1 MKPSSSLPEFLRPR
15 THRFAL
21 ESRQLFD
28 GAAVVEAAHADAAG
42 APHAAPAAPDH
53 AGSEAAPPRSAPAF
67 EGPHAQHAEAGLPA
81 ADAAAHEVY
90 VIDRSIANW
99 EQLAAQVPQGARTIL
114 LDPGRSGAAQIAEAL
129 QGETGITA
137 LHILSHGGDGELILG
152 NDTVR
157 AGSVDA
163 QAAAWQSIGRAMSSE
178 GDILLYGCD
187 VSLSSDALAQRLSV
201 LTGADVASSNDDTG
215 AAARGG
221 DWVLESAT
229 GPIEAR
235 AFAAAAFDG
244 LLAAPTVDTTATGL
258 TVAEPSTLNA
268 PGAERASLSGWSV
281 TDDGAGNVTVR
292 AVVLDPG
299 VGSLSS
305 AATAGVT
312 AVANGFEYTG
322 TAANAT
328 AWLNQLVFVA
338 SDAELGL
345 AAAGTT
351 VRVSVT
357 DAENLTATRDL
368 AVTVT
373 PSNDPATIGDAR
385 QSVAEIGST
394 TITSAT
400 LAALDPEVAFGSQ
413 NTSQLVYALTALPS
427 QGYLTLNGTRLGV
440 GSVFTQADVDAN
452 RVVYVHTATGADQN
466 TPDSFAVRVNDGAT
480 PTSRSAQA
488 TISLEVTPFNQAPSV
503 QGSGSVFEGQPAN
516 AAGGASA
523 VGNFIRANGGGDDA
537 DSTLT
542 VQLTQLP
549 TDGTLYYTGTATIN
563 GVSQSLVDHAV
574 TAADVANG
582 FVIAYADRGGLLYAN
597 AGQRDNSGAGSYPFA
612 DGFNVIVRD
621 GGGGTGTPG
630 ATPDTRITITVRPVN
645 DDPVYTGDPA
655 PRATVTAAGDGVGA
669 YRGDYTVTL
678 TPSMVAASDVDSS
691 NTNLTFRVTSQAGID
706 QGHILLGGA
715 ILPVGGS
722 FTMADVLAGRVQYVQ
737 TQGAAA
743 GDTDR
748 FQFQVVDNAFGPR
761 WNADGSVLT
770 REGGVY
776 DDAGT
781 PGNAGDDTLRTFTFT
796 LDLAPTAAGNGGTFT
811 SPTFIVGQ
819 ATSTYA
825 GNDGTASRGTLVE
838 GGSVVL
844 RGTGYTAGEPGLSYT
859 AGDSATGTEVPASQV
874 IYTILGYGGG
884 GGPGGAGVLERQ
896 TSPGVWVA
904 LDQYA
909 TFTQQDLNDGNVRF
923 VHDGNVEDFVSTVD
937 LRASA
942 GVTVND
948 NGTLR
953 PDSWSTTF
961 TFYVTPVNDAPT
973 ATGSSTAVVA
983 EGGTIGLTSG
993 QIGIADA
1000 DDATSEPQFEGS
1012 PTLPGGGPNY
1022 AYDNDAGGSD
1032 LLRFVVDSLPT
1043 GGTLQYRDGNGAWQ
1057 TVALGQTLPASLLA
1071 ADAASTGLRF
1081 VSDGSEVRNT
1091 SFQVHAIDRWNAT
1104 SSQATVNIQITNVN
1118 DAPQIAADPTR
1129 ADPDA
1134 TSANEPLTV
1143 VEGSYSR
1150 ITSAMLAAYDPD
1162 SSREQVQ
1169 YAITSV
1175 PVGNRIAISR
1185 DGGATFQYLGVGSSF
1200 TQRDIDNGLVY
1211 IVNRG
1216 GESDGKV
1223 YPTAPPTD
1231 RFTFTLSDGD
1241 KEQTNNQFWIYVDPA
1256 NDPPV
1261 VSAPSGPVNL
1271 DSATPGRN
1279 PVAGFSVSD
1288 VDTTAVT
1295 AGELDFLQVTVRLLD
1310 ASGNPFA
1317 AADYAAAGGV
1327 RIGVGAASGASVDA
1341 DRNGVDDYLVL
1352 RGTRAQVQ
1360 AALDALD
1367 VTFGQDRNRV
1377 FQVQVIADDR
1387 LRDGSGALAGGANGG
1402 AANQPQTPGGS
1413 PAAIDAGEP
1422 DWYSAAVPTSG
1433 ALAGNIAAAS
1443 VTVRASSVNEAA
1455 TLDGGTSATTFE
1467 DQPTRIGPSL
1477 AIVVADPES
1486 EAFGL
1491 PVTVTLSVP
1500 GGQLGIGGN
1509 GTQASVAI
1517 GGRTVAVSGDNTG
1530 TLALTGIASDIQA
1543 LLRDGTLG
1551 LTYQGAANLNH
1562 DTNGAS
1568 PGDVTLTI
1576 SFSDG
1581 AAGIGGDTGAGSQP
1595 NNAPSREVAIDIVPV
1610 NDAPTVAAGS
1620 GTVVLTGTT
1629 DVPGFSV
1636 GDVDDADGG
1645 SLATTAGE
1653 TDFMQVTVRLTT
1665 AAGVPLGAAQYLNG
1679 GADGVVIGSSVT
1691 NSGVTVDSSF
1701 DGSGS
1706 ALVIRGTR
1714 AQVNSYLAGL
1724 QVGISSAQLSNTDQ
1738 GFRVEVIADDR
1749 LRDAAGVLTGGAN
1762 GGANPAAAGGTQAV
1776 PTAAV
1781 DPYAT
1786 TPAGLGANVAQAS
1799 RAVFL
1804 SSVNDPAHVL
1814 VTPQTVSEGGG
1825 TVVLTGIDVTDADAL
1840 GGAMTATVTVP
1851 AGFTISAVTGTGG
1864 TVSGVGTASVVI
1876 SGTLAEINSRL
1887 DNLRV
1892 SLPDM
1897 AGAATAADWN
1907 GTFRVTVVV
1916 NDGGNSGGRP
1926 SALPGDT
1933 NDPNANP
1940 GDFDY
1945 EDASSSRL
1953 VTTRTFDVTVDPVN
1967 DAPVVVGATP
1977 VVLAP
1982 ALEDVN
1988 TPAGS
1993 SVGALF
1999 AGRFSDAADAIDN
2012 SGFAG
2017 VSGGTASDSFYGIAI
2032 STSVVNASQGR
2043 WQFSPD
2049 GGATWTDVG
2058 ARDSTN
2064 ALVLDASAQLRFVP
2078 AANYHGTPTGLTV
2091 RLVETDAN
2099 GDASTAVP
2107 ASGTSVNVGAGG
2119 GSSVFSAGTIALAT
2133 TVTNVNDRPLTA
2145 NGSLPAGVEDQ
2156 PSSGAT
2162 VNELYGASYSDA
2174 TDDQSAIV
2182 GGGNAATA
2190 FGGIAV
2196 VGDNST
2202 AAQGHWE
2209 YDSGSGWT
2217 AVPAGLGDRNA
2228 LLLPPNASLRFVP
2241 AADFNGVPG
2250 TLVVRV
2256 SDQGVTAGTGADLGS
2271 TSTLDADATSHWSL
2285 THTLST
2291 SVQPRND
2298 APQLG
2303 GSATNPTLTEN
2314 GQTGTGV
2321 SVPSAPLLSGA
2332 FVADVD
2338 PATTAALAASV
2349 VGGGR
2354 ITVTLDRYVA
2364 GDQLFVDGT
2373 LPPGVTATG
2382 GNGAALTIVFD
2393 GDTTFAQVQAVLNA
2407 LAYSSSS
2414 DNPTDYGAAPT
2425 RAYTVVFNDG
2435 NNAQAGGNA
2444 GGLAALDSNAI
2455 NGLIN
2460 LVATNDAP
2468 RANDDARTVTEDG
2481 AGIAGNLITG
2491 GAAGDV
2497 ADTDPDNRLADLR
2510 AVGVRTGPEAG
2521 SGTVGTV
2528 GSALSGR
2535 YGALVLN
2542 ADGSYTYTLDNGN
2555 AAVNAL
2561 KTGDT
2566 LTEVYT
2572 YTVSDGAGGTD
2583 TAQLTITIQGRT
2595 DGTPGIV
2602 PVDGN
2607 GAATGQAEVR
2617 EAGLVDGAGG
2627 PDTSER
2633 TSGSI
2638 TVSAADGLQS
2648 VTVGGTTLTPT
2659 QLSALG
2665 TTPVS
2670 IDTGEGTLVLT
2681 GFTAS
2686 ATVGG
2691 VPTGGTLSYT
2701 YTLKAPLSQPG
2712 ASESTDAI
2720 ALQVVDAAGVT
2731 STGTLTVRIVDD
2743 VPQAQPDTNS
2753 VTEDAAQDTA
2763 TGNVV
2768 GAGAG
2773 IDRLGADGAAAGGPV
2788 TAVRFGATTGTVG
2801 TVLTTAYGQIVLNA
2815 DGSYTYTLDNGNA
2828 AVNALK
2834 DGDTLSEV
2842 VGYTITDADGD
2853 TSTSTLTITIQGRT
2867 DGTPGIVP
2875 VDGNG
2880 AATGQAEVR
2889 EAGLV
2894 DGAGGPDT
2902 SERTSGSITVSAADG
2917 LQSVTVGGTTLT
2929 PTQLSALGT
2938 TPVSIDTGEGTLV
2951 LTGFTASATVGGVP
2965 TGGTLSYTYTLKAPL
2980 SQPGASESTDAIALQ
2995 VVDAAGVTSTGT
3007 LTVRIVDD
3015 VPQAQPD
3022 TNSVTEDAAQDTAT
3036 GNVVGAGAGIDRLG
3050 ADGAAAGGPVTA
3062 VRFGATTGTV
3072 GTVLTTAYGQ
3082 IVLNADGSYTYT
3094 LDNGNA
3100 AVNALKDGDTLSEVV
3115 GYTITDADGDTSSST
3130 LTITIQ
3136 GHTDAGSGPGLVA
3149 VDGNGSA
3156 AGQAEVNERGLVD
3169 GPAGPDTSER
3179 TTGSIQFSTPDG
3191 LRDVTVGGTVVTLAQ
3206 LQGLGTTPVVI
3217 DTPAGTLVLTGF
3229 TATTSVGGVPTAG
3242 ELRYAYVLDGPQR
3255 QPGAF
3260 ESLEVIALAVTDAG
3274 GASTPGSLAVRIIDD
3289 APTALDDA
3297 IDITED
3303 AAPGFVSGNLRDND
3317 RLGADQA
3324 NGVPVTGLLIDGVPV
3339 APGSV
3344 ATLAYGTLVVQPD
3357 GRYTYTLDNTNP
3369 AVQRLIVGE
3378 TLVERIGYTLTDAD
3392 GDTSSATLT
3401 VTIRGANDGAFLN
3414 LVDGNGADALGQ
3426 ATVHEAG
3433 LDARDGSQATT
3444 GQMVVAAPD
3453 GLDSIQVGDALLDTT
3468 RLQALASQPL
3478 SITTSRGVLTLTG
3491 FDAATGTLRYSYVLG
3506 AAQDHRAGPVTDDVQ
3521 VVVRDRDGD
3530 AASGVLRVLVVDD
3543 VPTARDDSATVG
3555 TARPDPTSVDG
3566 NVFGPSG
3573 AGRGD
3578 VLDRLGSDATAAP
3591 VTGIAFDGTAGTVGG
3606 PALAGRYGSLVMRA
3620 DGSYTYAVDTRNS
3633 RVLALGSGQTLTE
3646 VFVYTLTDADG
3657 SASQARLTITIQG
3670 ASQWNPPTIDPVWPT
3685 DLGAALPR
3693 IGQGMAPA
3701 LFVQQAVRESR
3712 ELGQLF
3718 DARVATRV
3726 AGAGDEPD
3734 LEAARAELE
3743 PLGSGPSNAEYVG
3756 RDGVAFSRSLVRDAA
3771 LAMARR
3777 GVPLPMPSDAANLF
3791 PGFEPT
3797 EGAHADAAQPAAR
3810 DATAAGRAD
3819 APTAPAA
3826 ANDPAPPDAP
3836 VRLRVAQPGGPLPVA
3851 GDAAPSFSQRI
3862 STQAAEHGT
3871 ARDMARAPVRI
3882 RVPARPQ
3889 A

>member
-28 GAAVVEAAHADAAG
+28 GAALVEAAHADAPG
-42 APHAAPAAPDH
+42 ASHAAPAAPDH

-81 ADAAAHEVY
+81 TDAAPHEVY

-99 EQLAAQVPQGARTIL
+99 EQLAAQVPQGARTIV
-114 LDPGRSGAAQIAEAL
+114 LDPGRSGASQIAEAL

-137 LHILSHGGDGELILG
+137 LHILSHGGDGELLLG

-187 VSLSSDALAQRLSV
+187 VSLGSDALAQRLSV

-235 AFAAAAFDG
+235 TFAATAFDG

-268 PGAERASLSGWSV
+268 PGAERAGLSGWSV
-281 TDDGAGNVTVR
+281 ADDGTGNVTVR

-338 SDAELGL
+338 NDAELGL
-345 AAAGTT
+345 TAAATT

-373 PSNDPATIGDAR
+373 PSNDPATIADAR

-413 NTSQLVYALTALPS
+413 NTTQLVYALTALPS

-480 PTSRSAQA
+480 PSSRSAQA
-488 TISLEVTPFNQAPSV
+488 TISLDVTPFNQAPSV

-655 PRATVTAAGDGVGA
+655 PRATVTAAGDGAGVYVG
-669 YRGDYTVTL
+669 GYTVTL
-678 TPSMVAASDVDSS
+678 TPAMIAATDVDSS
-691 NTNLTFRVTSQAGID
+691 NANLTFRVTSQAGIN
-706 QGHILLGGA
+706 QGHILLGGN
-715 ILPVGGS
+715 ILPLGGS

-737 TQGAAA
+737 TVGAAP
-743 GDTDR
+743 GDTDS

-796 LDLAPTAAGNGGTFT
+796 IDLAPTAGGNGGVFT
-811 SPTFIVGQ
+811 SPTYIVDV
-819 ATSTYA
+819 ASSTFA

-859 AGDSATGTEVPASQV
+859 VGDSATNTKVPASQV

-884 GGPGGAGVLERQ
+884 AGPGGAGVLERQ
-896 TSPGVWVA
+896 TSPGVWTA
-904 LDQYA
+904 LGQYA
-909 TFTQQDLNDGNVRF
+909 TFTQQDLDDGNVRF
-923 VHDGNVEDFVSTVD
+923 VHDGDVEDFVSTVD

-993 QIGIADA
+993 QIGIGDA

-1032 LLRFVVDSLPT
+1032 LLRFVIDSLPT
-1043 GGTLQYRDGNGAWQ
+1043 GGTLQYRDGNGVWQ
-1057 TVALGQTLPASLLA
+1057 DVALGQVLPASLLA
-1071 ADAASTGLRF
+1071 ANAASTGLRF

-1091 SFQVHAIDRWNAT
+1091 SFQVHAVDRWNAS

-1118 DAPQIAADPTR
+1118 DAPQIATDPTQ

-1134 TSANEPLTV
+1134 SSANEPLTV
-1143 VEGSYSR
+1143 VEGSYTR

-1223 YPTAPPTD
+1223 SPTAPPTD

-1261 VSAPSGPVNL
+1261 VSAPSGPINL

-1279 PVAGFSVSD
+1279 PVAGFSVGD

-1295 AGELDFLQVTVRLLD
+1295 TGEQDFLQVTVRLLD

-1327 RIGVGAASGASVDA
+1327 RIGVGSASGATVDA
-1341 DRNGVDDYLVL
+1341 DRDGVDDYLVL

-1402 AANQPQTPGGS
+1402 AANQPQTPGGT
-1413 PAAIDAGEP
+1413 PVAIDAGEP
-1422 DWYSAAVPTSG
+1422 DWYSAGVPTSG
-1433 ALAGNIAAAS
+1433 ALVGNIAAAS

-1467 DQPTRIGPSL
+1467 DQPTRIGPAL

-1500 GGQLGIGGN
+1500 GGQLGIGGT
-1509 GTQASVAI
+1509 GTQTSVPV
-1517 GGRTVAVSGDNTG
+1517 GGRTVAVSGDNSG
-1530 TLALTGIASDIQA
+1530 TLVLTGVASDIQA

-1551 LTYQGAANLNH
+1551 LTYQGAANVNH
-1562 DTNGAS
+1562 DVNGAS
-1568 PGDVTLTI
+1568 PGDVTLSI

-1581 AAGIGGDTGAGSQP
+1581 AAGIGGDTGSGSQP
-1595 NNAPSREVAIDIVPV
+1595 NNAPSRQVAIDIVPV
-1610 NDAPTVAAGS
+1610 NDAPTVAAGT

-1629 DVPGFSV
+1629 AVPGFSV
-1636 GDVDDADGG
+1636 GDIDDTDGG

-1665 AAGVPLGAAQYLNG
+1665 AGGVPLGAAQYLDG
-1679 GADGVVIGSSVT
+1679 GADGVVIGSSVSG
-1691 NSGVTVDSSF
+1691 SGVTVDSTF
-1701 DGSGS
+1701 DGTGS

-1714 AQVNSYLAGL
+1714 AQINDYLSGL
-1724 QVGISSAQLSNTDQ
+1724 QVGISSAQLSNTDL

-1749 LRDAAGVLTGGAN
+1749 LRDGAGTLTGGAN
-1762 GGANPAAAGGTQAV
+1762 GGGNPAAAGGTQAV
-1776 PTAAV
+1776 PTAAI
-1781 DPYAT
+1781 DPYAA
-1786 TPAGLGANVAQAS
+1786 TPPNLGANVAQAS

-1804 SSVNDPAHVL
+1804 SSVNDPAHIL

-1851 AGFTISAVTGTGG
+1851 AGFTISAVAGTGG
-1864 TVSGVGTASVVI
+1864 TVTGVGTASVVI
-1876 SGTLAEINSRL
+1876 SGTLAEINSRI

-1892 SLPDM
+1892 SLPDV

-1907 GTFRVTVVV
+1907 GTFRVTVVI

-1926 SALPGDT
+1926 STLPGDT
-1933 NDPNANP
+1933 DDANANP
-1940 GDFDY
+1940 GDFAY
-1945 EDASSSRL
+1945 EDASSNRL
-1953 VTTRTFDVTVDPVN
+1953 VTTRVFDVTVNPVN
-1967 DAPVVVGATP
+1967 DAPVVVGAAS

-1982 ALEDVN
+1982 AVEDVN

-2012 SGFAG
+2012 SGFTG
-2017 VSGGTASDSFYGIAI
+2017 VTGGTVSDSFYGIAI
-2032 STSVVNASQGR
+2032 SSATVDTSQGV
-2043 WQFSPD
+2043 WQYSVN
-2049 GGATWTDVG
+2049 GGASWSDVG
-2058 ARDSTN
+2058 ARTNAN
-2064 ALVLDASAQLRFVP
+2064 ALVLDTSAQLRFVP

-2107 ASGTSVNVGAGG
+2107 ASGTSVNVGGG
-2119 GSSVFSAGTIALAT
+2119 GGASVFSAGTIAVTT
-2133 TVTNVNDRPLTA
+2133 TVTNVNDRPTAA
-2145 NGSLPAGVEDQ
+2145 NGSIAPGVEDE
-2156 PSSGAT
+2156 PGTGAT
-2162 VNELYGASYSDA
+2162 VSALYGTSYSDA
-2174 TDDQSAIV
+2174 TDNQSAIA

-2209 YDSGSGWT
+2209 YDTGSGWT
-2217 AVPAGLGDRNA
+2217 AVPSGLGDRNA
-2228 LLLPPNASLRFVP
+2228 LLLPPGASLRFVP

-2256 SDQGVTAGTGADLGS
+2256 SDQAVTAATGADLGP

-2285 THTLST
+2285 TRTLST

-2321 SVPSAPLLSGA
+2321 SIPSAPLLSGA

-2364 GDQLFVDGT
+2364 GDLLFVDGT

-2382 GNGAALTIVFD
+2382 GNAAALTIVFD

-2414 DNPTDYGAAPT
+2414 DNPTDFGAAPT
-2425 RAYTVVFNDG
+2425 RGYTVVFNDG
-2435 NNAQAGGNA
+2435 NNAQAGGDA
-2444 GGLAALDSNAI
+2444 GGTAALDSNAI
-2455 NGLIN
+2455 NGLIT

-2468 RANDDARTVTEDG
+2468 RANDDARTVAEDG
-2481 AGIAGNLITG
+2481 PAIAGNLITA
-2491 GAAGDV
+2491 GATGDV
-2497 ADTDPDNRLADLR
+2497 ADTDPDNRVADLR

-2521 SGTVGTV
+2521 SGTAGTV
-2528 GSALSGR
+2528 GNALAGL
-2535 YGALVLN
+2535 YGTLVLN
-2542 ADGSYTYTLDNGN
+2542 ADGSYTYTLDNDN

-2595 DGTPGIV
+2595 DG
-2602 PVDGN
+2602 
-2607 GAATGQAEVR
+2607 
-2617 EAGLVDGAGG
+2617 
-2627 PDTSER
+2627 
-2633 TSGSI
+2633 
-2638 TVSAADGLQS
+2638 
-2648 VTVGGTTLTPT
+2648 
-2659 QLSALG
+2659 
-2665 TTPVS
+2665 
-2670 IDTGEGTLVLT
+2670 
-2681 GFTAS
+2681 
-2686 ATVGG
+2686 
-2691 VPTGGTLSYT
+2691 
-2701 YTLKAPLSQPG
+2701 
-2712 ASESTDAI
+2712 
-2720 ALQVVDAAGVT
+2720 
-2731 STGTLTVRIVDD
+2731 
-2743 VPQAQPDTNS
+2743 
-2753 VTEDAAQDTA
+2753 
-2763 TGNVV
+2763 
-2768 GAGAG
+2768 
-2773 IDRLGADGAAAGGPV
+2773 
-2788 TAVRFGATTGTVG
+2788 
-2801 TVLTTAYGQIVLNA
+2801 
-2815 DGSYTYTLDNGNA
+2815 
-2828 AVNALK
+2828 
-2834 DGDTLSEV
+2834 
-2842 VGYTITDADGD
+2842 
-2853 TSTSTLTITIQGRT
+2853 
-2867 DGTPGIVP
+2867 
-2875 VDGNG
+2875 
-2880 AATGQAEVR
+2880 
-2889 EAGLV
+2889 
-2894 DGAGGPDT
+2894 
-2902 SERTSGSITVSAADG
+2902 
-2917 LQSVTVGGTTLT
+2917 
-2929 PTQLSALGT
+2929 
-2938 TPVSIDTGEGTLV
+2938 
-2951 LTGFTASATVGGVP
+2951 
-2965 TGGTLSYTYTLKAPL
+2965 
-2980 SQPGASESTDAIALQ
+2980 
-2995 VVDAAGVTSTGT
+2995 
-3007 LTVRIVDD
+3007 
-3015 VPQAQPD
+3015 
-3022 TNSVTEDAAQDTAT
+3022 
-3036 GNVVGAGAGIDRLG
+3036 
-3050 ADGAAAGGPVTA
+3050 
-3062 VRFGATTGTV
+3062 
-3072 GTVLTTAYGQ
+3072 
-3082 IVLNADGSYTYT
+3082 
-3094 LDNGNA
+3094 
-3100 AVNALKDGDTLSEVV
+3100 
-3115 GYTITDADGDTSSST
+3115 
-3130 LTITIQ
+3130 
-3136 GHTDAGSGPGLVA
+3136 
-3149 VDGNGSA
+3149 
-3156 AGQAEVNERGLVD
+3156 
-3169 GPAGPDTSER
+3169 
-3179 TTGSIQFSTPDG
+3179 
-3191 LRDVTVGGTVVTLAQ
+3191 
-3206 LQGLGTTPVVI
+3206 
-3217 DTPAGTLVLTGF
+3217 
-3229 TATTSVGGVPTAG
+3229 
-3242 ELRYAYVLDGPQR
+3242 
-3255 QPGAF
+3255 
-3260 ESLEVIALAVTDAG
+3260 
-3274 GASTPGSLAVRIIDD
+3274 
-3289 APTALDDA
+3289 
-3297 IDITED
+3297 
-3303 AAPGFVSGNLRDND
+3303 
-3317 RLGADQA
+3317 
-3324 NGVPVTGLLIDGVPV
+3324 
-3339 APGSV
+3339 
-3344 ATLAYGTLVVQPD
+3344 
-3357 GRYTYTLDNTNP
+3357 
-3369 AVQRLIVGE
+3369 
-3378 TLVERIGYTLTDAD
+3378 
-3392 GDTSSATLT
+3392 
-3401 VTIRGANDGAFLN
+3401 
-3414 LVDGNGADALGQ
+3414 
-3426 ATVHEAG
+3426 
-3433 LDARDGSQATT
+3433 
-3444 GQMVVAAPD
+3444 
-3453 GLDSIQVGDALLDTT
+3453 
-3468 RLQALASQPL
+3468 
-3478 SITTSRGVLTLTG
+3478 
-3491 FDAATGTLRYSYVLG
+3491 
-3506 AAQDHRAGPVTDDVQ
+3506 
-3521 VVVRDRDGD
+3521 
-3530 AASGVLRVLVVDD
+3530 
-3543 VPTARDDSATVG
+3543 
-3555 TARPDPTSVDG
+3555 
-3566 NVFGPSG
+3566 
-3573 AGRGD
+3573 
-3578 VLDRLGSDATAAP
+3578 
-3591 VTGIAFDGTAGTVGG
+3591 
-3606 PALAGRYGSLVMRA
+3606 
-3620 DGSYTYAVDTRNS
+3620 
-3633 RVLALGSGQTLTE
+3633 
-3646 VFVYTLTDADG
+3646 
-3657 SASQARLTITIQG
+3657 
-3670 ASQWNPPTIDPVWPT
+3670 
-3685 DLGAALPR
+3685 
-3693 IGQGMAPA
+3693 
-3701 LFVQQAVRESR
+3701 
-3712 ELGQLF
+3712 
-3718 DARVATRV
+3718 
-3726 AGAGDEPD
+3726 
-3734 LEAARAELE
+3734 
-3743 PLGSGPSNAEYVG
+3743 
-3756 RDGVAFSRSLVRDAA
+3756 
-3771 LAMARR
+3771 
-3777 GVPLPMPSDAANLF
+3777 
-3791 PGFEPT
+3791 
-3797 EGAHADAAQPAAR
+3797 
-3810 DATAAGRAD
+3810 
-3819 APTAPAA
+3819 
-3826 ANDPAPPDAP
+3826 
-3836 VRLRVAQPGGPLPVA
+3836 
-3851 GDAAPSFSQRI
+3851 
-3862 STQAAEHGT
+3862 
-3871 ARDMARAPVRI
+3871 
-3882 RVPARPQ
+3882 
-3889 A
+3889 

>member
-28 GAAVVEAAHADAAG
+28 GAAVVEAAHTDAPG

-67 EGPHAQHAEAGLPA
+67 EDPHAQHAEAGLPA
-81 ADAAAHEVY
+81 AGAASHEVY

-99 EQLAAQVPQGARTIL
+99 EQLAAQVPQGARTIV

-163 QAAAWQSIGRAMSSE
+163 QAAAWQSIGQAMSSE

-235 AFAAAAFDG
+235 AFAATAFDG

-281 TDDGAGNVTVR
+281 ADDGAGNVTVR

-345 AAAGTT
+345 TAASTT

-373 PSNDPATIGDAR
+373 PSNDPATIADAR

-452 RVVYVHTATGADQN
+452 RVVYVHTATGTDQN

-488 TISLEVTPFNQAPSV
+488 TISLDVTPFNQAPSV

-523 VGNFIRANGGGDDA
+523 VGNFIRASGGGDDA

-678 TPSMVAASDVDSS
+678 TPAMIAATDVDSS
-691 NTNLTFRVTSQAGID
+691 STNLTFRVTSQAGID

-715 ILPVGGS
+715 ILPLGGS

-737 TQGAAA
+737 TLGAAP
-743 GDTDR
+743 GDTDS

-796 LDLAPTAAGNGGTFT
+796 IDLAPTAGGNGGVFT
-811 SPTFIVGQ
+811 SPTYIVDV
-819 ATSTYA
+819 ASSTFA

-859 AGDSATGTEVPASQV
+859 VGDSATHTEVPASQV

-896 TSPGVWVA
+896 TSPGVWTA
-904 LDQYA
+904 LGQYA

-923 VHDGNVEDFVSTVD
+923 VHDGDVEDFVSTVD

-1000 DDATSEPQFEGS
+1000 DDATSEAQFEGS

-1081 VSDGSEVRNT
+1081 VSDGSEVRST
-1091 SFQVHAIDRWNAT
+1091 SFQVHAVDRWNAT

-1118 DAPQIAADPTR
+1118 DAPQIAADPTQ

-1134 TSANEPLTV
+1134 GSANEPLTV
-1143 VEGSYSR
+1143 VEGGFTR
-1150 ITSAMLAAYDPD
+1150 ITSAMLSAYDPD

-1169 YAITSV
+1169 YTITSV

-1185 DGGATFQYLGVGSSF
+1185 DGGSTFRYLGVGSSF
-1200 TQRDIDNGLVY
+1200 TQEDIDNGLVY
-1211 IVNRG
+1211 IVNQG
-1216 GESDGKV
+1216 SESDGKV
-1223 YPTAPPTD
+1223 YPTSPPTD

-1261 VSAPSGPVNL
+1261 VSAPSGPINL

-1295 AGELDFLQVTVRLLD
+1295 AGEQDFLQVTVRLLD

-1327 RIGVGAASGASVDA
+1327 RIGVGSASGATVDA

-1387 LRDGSGALAGGANGG
+1387 LRDGSGALTGGANGG

-1422 DWYSAAVPTSG
+1422 DWYSAGVPTSG

-1467 DQPTRIGPSL
+1467 DQPTRIGPAL

-1500 GGQLGIGGN
+1500 GGQLGIGGSDVQ
-1509 GTQASVAI
+1509 TSVAI

-1530 TLALTGIASDIQA
+1530 TLALTGVASDIQA

-1610 NDAPTVAAGS
+1610 NDAPTVAAGT

-1629 DVPGFSV
+1629 AVPGFSV
-1636 GDVDDADGG
+1636 GDIDDTDGG

-1665 AAGVPLGAAQYLNG
+1665 AAGVPLGAAQYLDG

-1691 NSGVTVDSSF
+1691 GSGVTVDSTF
-1701 DGSGS
+1701 DGTGS

-1714 AQVNSYLAGL
+1714 AQINDYLSGL

-1749 LRDAAGVLTGGAN
+1749 LRDAAGTLIGSAN

-1776 PTAAV
+1776 PTTAV

-1786 TPAGLGANVAQAS
+1786 MPAGLGANVARAS

-1804 SSVNDPAHVL
+1804 SSVNDPAHIL

-1864 TVSGVGTASVVI
+1864 TVTGVGTTSVVI
-1876 SGTLAEINSRL
+1876 SGTLAEINSHL

-1892 SLPDM
+1892 SLPDVP
-1897 AGAATAADWN
+1897 GAATAADWN
-1907 GTFRVTVVV
+1907 GTFRVMVVV

-1926 SALPGDT
+1926 STLPGDT
-1933 NDPNANP
+1933 DDPNANP

-1945 EDASSSRL
+1945 ADASSSRL
-1953 VTTRTFDVTVDPVN
+1953 VTTRTFDVTVNPVN

-1982 ALEDVN
+1982 AVEDVN

-2032 STSVVNASQGR
+2032 STSVVNASQGV
-2043 WQFSPD
+2043 WQYSLN
-2049 GGATWTDVG
+2049 GTTWTDVG
-2058 ARDSTN
+2058 ARNSTN
-2064 ALVLDASAQLRFVP
+2064 ALVLDTSAQLRFVP
-2078 AANYHGTPTGLTV
+2078 AANYHGTPGDLTV

-2099 GDASTAVP
+2099 GDASTSVP
-2107 ASGTSVNVGAGG
+2107 ASGTSVNVGSGG
-2119 GSSVFSAGTIALAT
+2119 GASVFSAGTIALT
-2133 TVTNVNDRPLTA
+2133 TSVTNVNDRPLAA
-2145 NGSLPAGVEDQ
+2145 NGSIPAGVEDQ
-2156 PSSGAT
+2156 PGSGAT

-2174 TDDQSAIV
+2174 TDNQSAIA

-2228 LLLPPNASLRFVP
+2228 LLLPPDASLRFVP

-2256 SDQGVTAGTGADLGS
+2256 SDQAVTAATGADLGP

-2285 THTLST
+2285 MRTLAT

-2338 PATTAALAASV
+2338 PATTAALAANV

-2354 ITVTLDRYVA
+2354 ITVTMDRYVA

-2373 LPPGVTATG
+2373 LPPGVTSMG
-2382 GNGAALTIVFD
+2382 GNAAALTIVFD

-2455 NGLIN
+2455 NGLIT

-2468 RANDDARTVTEDG
+2468 RANDDARSVTEDG
-2481 AGIAGNLITG
+2481 PAITGNLITA
-2491 GAAGDV
+2491 GATGDV
-2497 ADTDPDNRLADLR
+2497 ADTDPDNRVADLR

-2528 GSALSGR
+2528 GSALAGL

-2542 ADGSYTYTLDNGN
+2542 ADGSYTYTLDNDN
-2555 AAVNAL
+2555 PAVNAL

-2607 GAATGQAEVR
+2607 GGATGQAEVR

-2627 PDTSER
+2627 PDTSEH

-2720 ALQVVDAAGVT
+2720 ALQVIDAAGIT

-2768 GAGAG
+2768 NAGAG

-2834 DGDTLSEV
+2834 DGDTLTEV

-2853 TSTSTLTITIQGRT
+2853 T
-2867 DGTPGIVP
+2867 
-2875 VDGNG
+2875 
-2880 AATGQAEVR
+2880 AT
-2889 EAGLV
+2889 
-2894 DGAGGPDT
+2894 
-2902 SERTSGSITVSAADG
+2902 
-2917 LQSVTVGGTTLT
+2917 
-2929 PTQLSALGT
+2929 
-2938 TPVSIDTGEGTLV
+2938 
-2951 LTGFTASATVGGVP
+2951 
-2965 TGGTLSYTYTLKAPL
+2965 
-2980 SQPGASESTDAIALQ
+2980 
-2995 VVDAAGVTSTGT
+2995 
-3007 LTVRIVDD
+3007 
-3015 VPQAQPD
+3015 
-3022 TNSVTEDAAQDTAT
+3022 
-3036 GNVVGAGAGIDRLG
+3036 
-3050 ADGAAAGGPVTA
+3050 
-3062 VRFGATTGTV
+3062 
-3072 GTVLTTAYGQ
+3072 
-3082 IVLNADGSYTYT
+3082 
-3094 LDNGNA
+3094 
-3100 AVNALKDGDTLSEVV
+3100 
-3115 GYTITDADGDTSSST
+3115 ST

-3136 GHTDAGSGPGLVA
+3136 GHTDAGSGPELVV

-3169 GPAGPDTSER
+3169 GPAGPDASER
-3179 TTGSIQFSTPDG
+3179 TTGSIQLSTPDG
-3191 LRDVTVGGTVVTLAQ
+3191 LRSVTVGGTVVTLAQ
-3206 LQGLGTTPVVI
+3206 LEGLGTTPVVI

-3242 ELRYAYVLDGPQR
+3242 ELRYAYVLDGPQQ
-3255 QPGAF
+3255 QPGAS

-3274 GASTPGSLAVRIIDD
+3274 GASTSGSLAIRIIDD
-3289 APTALDDA
+3289 APTARDDA

-3317 RLGADQA
+3317 RLGADEA

-3339 APGSV
+3339 TPGSV

-3357 GRYTYTLDNTNP
+3357 GRYTYTLDNSNP

-3414 LVDGNGADALGQ
+3414 LVDGNGAGALGQ

-3433 LDARDGSQATT
+3433 LDTRDGSQATT

-3453 GLDSIQVGDALLDTT
+3453 GLGSIQVGDALLDTT
-3468 RLQALASQPL
+3468 RLQALANQPL

-3506 AAQDHRAGPVTDDVQ
+3506 AAQDHRAGPVTDDFQ
-3521 VVVRDRDGD
+3521 VVVSDRDGD

-3566 NVFGPSG
+3566 NVFGPAG

-3578 VLDRLGSDATAAP
+3578 VTDRLGSDATATP
-3591 VTGIAFDGTAGTVGG
+3591 VTGIAFDGTAGVVGG
-3606 PALAGRYGSLVMRA
+3606 PALAGRYGSVVMRP
-3620 DGSYTYAVDTRNS
+3620 DGSYTYTVDTRNAS
-3633 RVLALGSGQTLTE
+3633 VLALGSGQTLTE

-3657 SASQARLTITIQG
+3657 STSQARLTITIQG
-3670 ASQWNPPTIDPVWPT
+3670 ASQWNPPTIDPVRPA

-3693 IGQGMAPA
+3693 IAQAMAPA

-3712 ELGQLF
+3712 ELGQLS
-3718 DARVATRV
+3718 DARIATRV
-3726 AGAGDEPD
+3726 AGASDEPG
-3734 LEAARAELE
+3734 LEAARAEIE

-3771 LAMARR
+3771 LALARR
-3777 GVPLPMPSDAANLF
+3777 GLPLPMPADAANLF

-3797 EGAHADAAQPAAR
+3797 EGAHPDAAQP
-3810 DATAAGRAD
+3810 AAGRAD
-3819 APTAPAA
+3819 APVPRAA
-3826 ANDPAPPDAP
+3826 ANDPALPEAP
-3836 VRLRVAQPGGPLPVA
+3836 VRLRVAQAVGPLPVA

-3882 RVPARPQ
+3882 RVPARPH

>member
-2853 TSTSTLTITIQGRT
+2853 TS
-2867 DGTPGIVP
+2867 
-2875 VDGNG
+2875 
-2880 AATGQAEVR
+2880 
-2889 EAGLV
+2889 
-2894 DGAGGPDT
+2894 
-2902 SERTSGSITVSAADG
+2902 
-2917 LQSVTVGGTTLT
+2917 
-2929 PTQLSALGT
+2929 
-2938 TPVSIDTGEGTLV
+2938 
-2951 LTGFTASATVGGVP
+2951 
-2965 TGGTLSYTYTLKAPL
+2965 
-2980 SQPGASESTDAIALQ
+2980 
-2995 VVDAAGVTSTGT
+2995 
-3007 LTVRIVDD
+3007 
-3015 VPQAQPD
+3015 
-3022 TNSVTEDAAQDTAT
+3022 
-3036 GNVVGAGAGIDRLG
+3036 
-3050 ADGAAAGGPVTA
+3050 
-3062 VRFGATTGTV
+3062 
-3072 GTVLTTAYGQ
+3072 
-3082 IVLNADGSYTYT
+3082 
-3094 LDNGNA
+3094 
-3100 AVNALKDGDTLSEVV
+3100 
-3115 GYTITDADGDTSSST
+3115 SST